1 MEFNV
6 LTASNQQIFD
16 RAVTAVVLQ
25 GRKAG
30 ESNAEGGF
38 RCMYRAPNGDK
49 CAAGHVLNDDQIPV
63 EGQAAHCMKVDL
75 RYETRALIG
84 ALQGAHD
91 SADPSNFVPSF
102 LHAAKGV
109 AERFNLL

>member
-1 MEFNV
+1 MTFNV

-16 RAVTAVVLQ
+16 RAVTALILQ

-30 ESNAEGGF
+30 ESNAEGDF

-49 CAAGHVLNDDQIPV
+49 CAAGHVLNDNQIPV
-63 EGQAAHCMKVDL
+63 EGQAAHCMKVFL
-75 RYETRALIG
+75 PSETLSLIS
-84 ALQGAHD
+84 ALQRAHD
-91 SADPSNFVPSF
+91 EADASYFVSSF
-102 LHAAKGV
+102 IIAARGV